1 MCSSVSSVD
10 AAWLWSDMNLTSRL
24 GDITVQSCVSSHHQL
39 VCMMASHVVASW
51 PHYHFGPKHFTKSS
65 SEKLREAFP
74 EKQRMLGRVWPA
86 SHRPCVD
93 SQNFARKA
101 WPQMAWSVYLCER
114 RVDLF
119 FSVCGAGKVLCSY
132 ACVLHDLCLA
142 LAPARCVSV
151 SLHRLLLPSSACDC
165 LRRPKWTGVHD
176 VCKGKKTS
184 VMPGD
189 DVLENRSYFCFLRTD
204 TQALDPFFTKKCTS
218 QKHMARVLAIY
229 VEKRSDASQAA
240 MGGRETHTKSC
251 TSG

>member
-1 MCSSVSSVD
+1 
-10 AAWLWSDMNLTSRL
+10 
-24 GDITVQSCVSSHHQL
+24 
-39 VCMMASHVVASW
+39 MAR
-51 PHYHFGPKHFTKSS
+51 G
-65 SEKLREAFP
+65 
-74 EKQRMLGRVWPA
+74 
-86 SHRPCVD
+86 
-93 SQNFARKA
+93 
-101 WPQMAWSVYLCER
+101 VYLCER

-165 LRRPKWTGVHD
+165 LRRPKLTGVHD
-176 VCKGKKTS
+176 VCKRKKTS

-189 DVLENRSYFCFLRTD
+189 EVVENRSCLWFLRTD
-204 TQALDPFFTKKCTS
+204 TQALDPFFHKKSTS

-229 VEKRSDASQAA
+229 VEKCSDVSQAA